1 MTSKS
6 IIHSATI
13 QAAQTVADDVKETVK
28 MTIENNIQGS
38 NSLASYIRTTNRT
51 TKLFAGL
58 IIGGMILAASILPAG
73 ASADSPSR
81 PISDIEGFSSIANME
96 SPEVDDWVT
105 LTYQPKLA
113 PSNMEFPEVD
123 DWVTL
128 TYQP

>member
-1 MTSKS
+1 
-6 IIHSATI
+6 
-13 QAAQTVADDVKETVK
+13 
-28 MTIENNIQGS
+28 MTIENNIQGT
-38 NSLASYIRTTNRT
+38 NSLASHTRTTNRT

-58 IIGGMILAASILPAG
+58 IIGGMILAASILPAW

-81 PISDIEGFSSIANME
+81 PVSDIEGFSSIANTEFPEVDDWVTLTYQPKLAPTNME

-113 PSNMEFPEVD
+113 PTNTEFPEVD
-123 DWVTL
+123 DWVSL